1 MRLRHPLAAANI
13 CPITT
18 ATALPSPSLRRPLK
32 NRHPRP
38 QRLRFTFEQAAKS
51 AIPRFT
57 TLAHHSRK
65 EPQCSTCTRGYAN
78 NDLRQPTSVRYP
90 NVPRCL
96 FNSCGKPEEGRYPR
110 FARLPPHTLGCNH
123 YRSDTQFLPVAPS
136 VFQRK
141 PDITRYPGSARLR
154 CSLSEKAIG
163 GVRLPSNTALKG
175 IGVSN
180 DCQY

>member
-1 MRLRHPLAAANI
+1 MAIPS
-13 CPITT
+13 TT
-18 ATALPSPSLRRPLK
+18 SLSSPSLRRPTWLRYPLF
-32 NRHPRP
+32 N
-38 QRLRFTFEQAAKS
+38 RLRFIFEQANHTS
-51 AIPRFT
+51 IPT
-57 TLAHHSRK
+57 PVPLAHHSRK

-78 NDLRQPTSVRYP
+78 DDLRQPTSVRYP

-154 CSLSEKAIG
+154 CSLSEKSNWRCSTAIEYRPYG
-163 GVRLPSNTALKG
+163 KL
-175 IGVSN
+175 GVS
-180 DCQY
+180 DDHQY